1 MRSSAASSTALCAAE
16 SSEPPL
22 LLSETLLAEST
33 SSSDQAEFSKL
44 ASASLPRLRLEGWP
58 SSSCAGEL
66 HLPEQECARRNTSA
80 SEQSHY
86 HTHTSTTASGHAQ
99 PTVPRRPYLVPRS
112 HLPAHAFS
120 APACPPRLRRAAH
133 RHRAPTCSS
142 APRLVSEPHTCACR
156 YRRHPP
162 SLPRAMP
169 PELDRHWA
177 HHRFR
182 FTTKD
187 HPSGGHVSCNRQ

>member
-1 MRSSAASSTALCAAE
+1 LCRFKDGPLRCRVIGTPTASLGNVARGINIFVGPSRVLQTGVGVPAPAALGRLAIFILRRRTTPARARMCEKEHQCVRAISLPHSHIDNSIRPRAAYRSS
-16 SSEPPL
+16 PPL
-22 LLSETLLAEST
+22 SRPALTPARARFFRST
-33 SSSDQAEFSKL
+33 
-44 ASASLPRLRLEGWP
+44 
-58 SSSCAGEL
+58 
-66 HLPEQECARRNTSA
+66 
-80 SEQSHY
+80 
-86 HTHTSTTASGHAQ
+86 
-99 PTVPRRPYLVPRS
+99 
-112 HLPAHAFS
+112 
-120 APACPPRLRRAAH
+120 CPPRLRHAAH
-133 RHRAPTCSS
+133 RHRVPTRSS

-187 HPSGGHVSCNRQ
+187 LPSGGHVSCNRQ